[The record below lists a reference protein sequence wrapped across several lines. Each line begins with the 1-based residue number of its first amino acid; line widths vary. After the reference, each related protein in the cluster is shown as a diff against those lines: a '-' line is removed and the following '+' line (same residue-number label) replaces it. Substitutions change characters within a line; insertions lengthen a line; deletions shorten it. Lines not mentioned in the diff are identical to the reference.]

1 MKASAIRR
9 LLPPGFA
16 WSTSVWPVRMPDKL
30 QVLLLAARL
39 RTCHHKIALRS
50 SLPLLLPLTLASPL
64 AAQTGYDIARKMDE
78 RKEPRDMV
86 TDLTMTL
93 TSRTGSSRT
102 LTVHT
107 VRKGED
113 RQIVWFLSPADDRGV
128 AFLKIEHEDREDEMR
143 MWLPAFRKMRR
154 ISSSKKGESFMGSDL
169 TYEDMT
175 SRALGEYTYELIG
188 EDTLDGEPV
197 WILESTPRPELRS
210 SYSRIVSWVRQSDI
224 FVPRE
229 EFHDRAGNLLK
240 VRTIEAREMK
250 DYTIPVRMFV
260 ENVQKEH
267 TTELIFD
274 NVELDTGVK
283 DDLFHERN
291 LRRLP

>member
-1 MKASAIRR
+1 MRTPVRR
-9 LLPPGFA
+9 RSLLLPGTPGR
-16 WSTSVWPVRMPDKL
+16 TSPDSPWRPRPLATARGLRKG
-30 QVLLLAARL
+30 LL
-39 RTCHHKIALRS
+39 
-50 SLPLLLPLTLASPL
+50 LLLPLASL
-64 AAQTGYDIARKMDE
+64 LTAQTGYDIARMIDQHE
-78 RKEPRDMV
+78 TPGDMV
-86 TDLTMTL
+86 SDMTMTL

-102 LTVHT
+102 LTVHS

-113 RQIVWFLSPADDRGV
+113 KQIIWFLAPADDRGV
-128 AFLKIEHEDREDEMR
+128 AFLKIEYEDQDDEMR
-143 MWLPAFRKMRR
+143 MWLPGFKRIRR

-175 SRALGEYTYELIG
+175 TRDLDEYIYELMG
-188 EDTLDGEPV
+188 EDTLDGEPI
-197 WILESTPRPELRS
+197 WILESTPKPELRS
-210 SYSRIVSWVRQSDI
+210 SYSRIVSRVRQSDS

-229 EFHDRAGNLLK
+229 EYYDRAGNLLK
-240 VRTIEAREMK
+240 VRTMVAREMK

-267 TTELIFD
+267 TTELLFD

>member
-1 MKASAIRR
+1 MKTPVRRR
-9 LLPPGFA
+9 LLLLPG
-16 WSTSVWPVRMPDKL
+16 SPGCSSPDTPWRPRRGCRPRPGL
-30 QVLLLAARL
+30 RRGLLL
-39 RTCHHKIALRS
+39 I
-50 SLPLLLPLTLASPL
+50 LPLASLLT
-64 AAQTGYDIARKMDE
+64 AQTGYDIAMMIAQHKT
-78 RKEPRDMV
+78 PVDMV
-86 TDLTMTL
+86 SDMTMTL

-102 LTVHT
+102 LTVHS

-113 RQIVWFLSPADDRGV
+113 KQIIWFLAPADDRGV
-128 AFLKIEHEDREDEMR
+128 AFLKIEYEDRGDEMR
-143 MWLPAFRKMRR
+143 MWLPGFKRMRR

-169 TYEDMT
+169 SYEDLT
-175 SRALGEYTYELIG
+175 SRALDEYVYKLMG

-197 WILESTPRPELRS
+197 WILESTPKPELRS
-210 SYSRIVSWVRQSDI
+210 SYSRIVSRVRQSDS

-229 EFHDRAGNLLK
+229 EYYDRAGNLLK

-274 NVELDTGVK
+274 NVEVDTGVK

>member
-1 MKASAIRR
+1 MRKPAMLRILPGSP
-9 LLPPGFA
+9 LPPGF
-16 WSTSVWPVRMPDKL
+16 VRRL
-30 QVLLLAARL
+30 ANYAGQAALLL
-39 RTCHHKIALRS
+39 
-50 SLPLLLPLTLASPL
+50 LLSFPLT
-64 AAQTGYDIARKMDE
+64 AQTGYDIARMMDE
-78 RKEPRDMV
+78 REEPNDMV
-86 TDLTMTL
+86 TDMTMIL

-102 LTVHT
+102 LTVHS
-107 VRKGED
+107 VRKD
-113 RQIVWFLSPADDRGV
+113 DDKQIVWFLSPADDRGV
-128 AFLKIEHEDREDEMR
+128 AFLKIEYEGRDDEMR
-143 MWLPAFRKMRR
+143 MWLPGFKRMRR

-169 TYEDMT
+169 SYEDMT
-175 SRALGEYTYELIG
+175 TRALDEYTYELIR
-188 EDTLDGEPV
+188 EDTMGGEPV

-229 EFHDRAGNLLK
+229 EFYDRAGNLLK
-240 VRTIEAREMK
+240 VRTMEMK
-250 DYTIPVRMFV
+250 EVKGYTIPVRMFV

-267 TTELIFD
+267 TTELIFE

>member
-1 MKASAIRR
+1 MRKPAMLR
-9 LLPPGFA
+9 LLPGSPLLPGF
-16 WSTSVWPVRMPDKL
+16 VRRL
-30 QVLLLAARL
+30 ANYTGQAALLL
-39 RTCHHKIALRS
+39 
-50 SLPLLLPLTLASPL
+50 LLLLLTLASPL
-64 AAQTGYDIARKMDE
+64 AAQTGYDIARMMDE
-78 RKEPRDMV
+78 REEPNDMV
-86 TDLTMTL
+86 TDMTMIL

-102 LTVHT
+102 LTVHS
-107 VRKGED
+107 VRKGD
-113 RQIVWFLSPADDRGV
+113 DKQIVWFLSPADDRGV

-169 TYEDMT
+169 SYEDMT
-175 SRALGEYTYELIG
+175 SRALEEYTYELIG

-197 WILESTPRPELRS
+197 WILVSTPRPELRS
-210 SYSRIVSWVRQSDI
+210 SYSRIVSRVRQTDA
-224 FVPRE
+224 VNLKDE
-229 EFHDRAGNLLK
+229 YYDRAGNLLK

-274 NVELDTGVK
+274 NVEVDTGIK

>member
-1 MKASAIRR
+1 MKIPVPRR
-9 LLPPGFA
+9 LLLLP
-16 WSTSVWPVRMPDKL
+16 M
-30 QVLLLAARL
+30 LLLL
-39 RTCHHKIALRS
+39 
-50 SLPLLLPLTLASPL
+50 SLPLT
-64 AAQTGYDIARKMDE
+64 AQTGYEIARMIDE
-78 RKEPRDMV
+78 HKTPEDMV
-86 TDLTMTL
+86 SDMTMIL

-102 LTVHT
+102 LTVHS

-113 RQIVWFLSPADDRGV
+113 KQIIWFLAPADDRGV
-128 AFLKIEHEDREDEMR
+128 AFLKIEYEDREDEMR
-143 MWLPAFRKMRR
+143 MWLPGFKRMRR

-169 TYEDMT
+169 SYEDMT
-175 SRALGEYTYELIG
+175 TRALDEYTYELKG
-188 EDTLDGEPV
+188 KDTLDSGPV
-197 WILESTPRPELRS
+197 WILESTPKPELRS
-210 SYSRIVSWVRQSDI
+210 SYSRIISRVRQADS

-229 EFHDRAGNLLK
+229 EYYDRAGNLLK

-267 TTELIFD
+267 TTELIFE
-274 NVELDTGVK
+274 NIELDTGVK